1 MFQEEKKIP
10 KAMVKYASGI
20 SLESIVDILAEVTIS
35 ETPILSATIKTLEL
49 SIKEGEWVSECV
61 GERESVWESV
71 WERKSEWD
79 WEGLSDGGIERLW
92 LEAV

>member
-1 MFQEEKKIP
+1 MFQEENKIP

-49 SIKEGEWVSECV
+49 SIKEGE
-61 GERESVWESV
+61 GES
-71 WERKSEWD
+71 K
-79 WEGLSDGGIERLW
+79 
-92 LEAV
+92 

>member
-1 MFQEEKKIP
+1 MFQEENKIP

-49 SIKEGEWVSECV
+49 SIKEGEGVSV
-61 GERESVWESV
+61 WERESVC
-71 WERKSEWD
+71 ER
-79 WEGLSDGGIERLW
+79 ER
-92 LEAV
+92 ERE

>member
-1 MFQEEKKIP
+1 MFQEENKIP

-49 SIKEGEWVSECV
+49 SIKEGEGESKWEKDRVCV
-61 GERESVWESV
+61 RE
-71 WERKSEWD
+71 
-79 WEGLSDGGIERLW
+79 
-92 LEAV
+92 